1 MSNTVAHGG
10 ARGGSQSSTGNRPDE
25 AVFTFGLRDVPAS
38 EVARPATQHAPNRPT
53 SSPSRAPWRQ
63 ALIVQNYG
71 LVQAVARQ
79 VHGRLPRHV
88 DIDDLISA
96 GAIGLIDAA
105 DRFEVSRE
113 VPFGAF
119 ARTRIRGAIYDGLR
133 ADDWVPA
140 GVRRRS
146 EAIRQT
152 RDHLSETLGHTPNRE
167 ELASSMAMSPDRFAR
182 MEAGARVLTLMSTET
197 PLGEDGDRTLG
208 STLASDDDV
217 LGLLASTEQSD
228 AMNAALARLP
238 DREREAVIL
247 YYLEGQTLD
256 EVGETLGITLS
267 RAYQLRTRGVER
279 IRYCMQRYLC

>member
-1 MSNTVAHGG
+1 MSHTVAHGG
-10 ARGGSQSSTGNRPDE
+10 ARAESQSPARNRPDE
-25 AVFTFGLRDVPAS
+25 AIFSFGLHDVPPS

-53 SSPSRAPWRQ
+53 ARPVREAWRQ
-63 ALIVQNYG
+63 ALIVENYG

-105 DRFEVSRE
+105 ERFEASRE
-113 VPFGAF
+113 VPFRAF

-133 ADDWVPA
+133 SDDWVPA

-152 RDHLSETLGHTPNRE
+152 RDHLSETLGHAPNRE
-167 ELASSMAMSPDRFAR
+167 ELASSMEMSPDRFAR
-182 MEAGARVLTLMSTET
+182 MEARARVLTLMSTET

-208 STLASDDDV
+208 STLANDGDV
-217 LGLLASTEQSD
+217 LELLASTEQSD

-247 YYLEGQTLD
+247 YYLEGQTLE
-256 EVGETLGITLS
+256 EVGETLGVTLS
-267 RAYQLRTRGVER
+267 RVYQLRTRGVER
-279 IRYCMQRYLC
+279 IRYCMQRHMG